1 MADVNIVIA
10 AQDMATGVMKSI
22 AVQTKAMG
30 QSFKSASAVVVNSTQ
45 AMSTGLT
52 SLYATMGPLLA
63 IILSMQAAVAVFRFL
78 SDSVSKFIEAG
89 SPAGVELGKSFEV
102 AAVALNQFQQ
112 VVGAILAPLIKA
124 AAEIFMVLV
133 QVIGQSLTPAIGG
146 MQDTFEALA
155 PYIEA
160 FKIGMIAAITG
171 IEVAITNFG
180 AIWSMITQSIELRT
194 VQTSLAIGTFFLETG
209 PQAIYD
215 FAMLV
220 GNTIPKVPKII
231 YDSFVTIF
239 NTIQSVMIG
248 LKDKVVEVFQAIW
261 EFIRSGGKSAIDT
274 SITDFAGEAAKQIQA
289 VQSEAARQVGSLALG
304 QGLATNLLD
313 GLKSRESELK
323 SGIADSAN
331 QLATDFNS
339 KFQQRLSA
347 LQAPALPEMKEEAKA
362 EKTTEKLTGG
372 LTKVADSQAAIAQQ
386 LSATESRLLTRG
398 PSEGPMQSVAQA
410 SQKTAVAA
418 EKTSQ
423 SSDRM
428 VELLEQLLARNF
440 IVAEAV

>member
-22 AVQTKAMG
+22 AVQTKGMG
-30 QSFKSASAVVVNSTQ
+30 QSFKSVTSSVVSNTT
-45 AMSTGLT
+45 AMAAGIT
-52 SLYATMGPLLA
+52 SLYISMAPLLA
-63 IILSMQAAVAVFRFL
+63 AILSLQAAVAVFRFL
-78 SDSVSKFIEAG
+78 SDSVSAFIEAG
-89 SPAGVELGKSFEV
+89 SPAGVELGKSLEV

-112 VVGAILAPLIKA
+112 IIGAILAPLIKA

-146 MQDTFEALA
+146 MQSTLEALA

-160 FKIGMIAAITG
+160 FKVGMIAAITG
-171 IEVAITNFG
+171 IEVGITNFG
-180 AIWSMITQSIELRT
+180 AVWSVVTQSIQLRM
-194 VQTSLAIGTFFLETG
+194 VQTALAIGTFFLETG
-209 PQAIYD
+209 PQAIFD
-215 FAMLV
+215 FGLLV
-220 GNTIPKVPKII
+220 ADTIPKVPKII
-231 YDSFVTIF
+231 YDSFVVIF
-239 NTIQSVMIG
+239 NTIQSVMIS
-248 LKDKVVEVFQAIW
+248 LQNKIVEVFTQIW
-261 EFIRSGGKSAIDT
+261 EFIRSGGNSAIGIA
-274 SITDFAGEAAKQIQA
+274 ITNFAGEAASQIEA
-289 VQSEAARQVGSLALG
+289 VQNEATRQVESLALG

-313 GLKSRESELK
+313 GLKSKEGELK
-323 SGIADSAN
+323 NGIADSAN
-331 QLATDFNS
+331 QLASDFND

-362 EKTTEKLTGG
+362 EKVTEKLTGG

-410 SQKTAVAA
+410 SQKTAEAA